1 MNNIT
6 DLMLD
11 GNISA
16 NLLHKIFA
24 PDVTLAKIRC
34 VACDRVA
41 SVGSLDLHAAPMGAV
56 LNCADCSRVLMR
68 VVDTPQG
75 LWLEMTGA
83 RSLRF
88 VRGTG

>member
-1 MNNIT
+1 MNNIA

-16 NLLHKIFA
+16 NLLQKIFA
-24 PDVTLAKIRC
+24 PDVTLATIRC
-34 VACDRVA
+34 VACDCVCR
-41 SVGSLDLHAAPMGAV
+41 VGSLDLHAAPMGTV
-56 LNCADCSRVLMR
+56 LNCADCGRVLMR
-68 VVDTPQG
+68 AVDTPQG

-88 VRGTG
+88 VRRAE